1 MEHIYILRLSTG
13 KYYIGKTKNVDKRW
27 EEHISGN
34 GSGWTK
40 KYKPLSLIKSVVS
53 TSHFDEDRYVKE
65 YMEKYGIDNVRGG
78 TYSNM
83 VLDANCIAVLEKE
96 IRHSKNLCV
105 RCGRDTHFVKD
116 CYAATDSDGKAI
128 KKEAAKDTVKDVKPP
143 KAYKEVAKTKEET
156 YSFKPIIKTANN
168 KGIIPKTTIF
178 KMSNNMGDEIIE
190 FYNIRDYGRWC
201 ETDIA
206 MNGSWKVDVS

>member
-1 MEHIYILRLSTG
+1 MEHIYILRLRTG

-40 KYKPLSLIKSVVS
+40 KYKPLSLVKSVVS

-65 YMEKYGIDNVRGG
+65 YMEKYGIENVRGG

-116 CYAATDSDGKAI
+116 CYATTNSDGGAI
-128 KKEAAKDTVKDVKPP
+128 KEAAKKTVKDVKPL
-143 KAYKEVAKTKEET
+143 KAYKAKTKKKDYCDSDDYDCDSDDCCSDSCDSDSYEECCDSEEDET
-156 YSFKPIIKTANN
+156 LQVLMSMTSGMLKDAR
-168 KGIIPKTTIF
+168 KGRSI
-178 KMSNNMGDEIIE
+178 
-190 FYNIRDYGRWC
+190 Y
-201 ETDIA
+201 
-206 MNGSWKVDVS
+206 